1 MSTEQVQA
9 FLVFAVVA
17 AVTPGPSNVM
27 LTATGANVGVLRGLP
42 CLFGVGA
49 GMGVMLVLVAYGL
62 GSLVLGSPIV
72 LEALKWCGAAFLL
85 WLSWKIATAGK
96 GGAANGERPVGF
108 LGAALFQWI
117 NPKSWLVS
125 ASAAGTYLQADAGT
139 AVAQSLAIGALFVAA
154 AIPSG
159 FVWLA
164 AGVGLQRVLDSPR
177 RLRAFNVAMG
187 AMLASSV
194 IWFVW

>member
-1 MSTEQVQA
+1 
-9 FLVFAVVA
+9 
-17 AVTPGPSNVM
+17 M

-49 GMGVMLVLVAYGL
+49 GMGLMLFLVAYGL

-72 LEALKWCGAAFLL
+72 LGALKWCGAAFLL

-96 GGAANGERPVGF
+96 CGAAQGERPVGF
-108 LGAALFQWI
+108 LGATLFQWI

-154 AIPSG
+154 AVPSG

-177 RLRAFNVAMG
+177 RLRAFNVVMG

-194 IWFVW
+194 IWFVR